1 MGQPS
6 GGGYVSIRRNAE
18 STSAKF
24 GYDKS
29 TGYFGDKHPRSKPKT
44 REIISN
50 SPAKDARELFR
61 QIAKGGVKEDIPGL
75 KGQAV
80 RLPEGTLVTL
90 RPVTSSSGSP
100 AVEINIKET
109 IKGSKVRTQK
119 IHFRKG
125 E

>member
-1 MGQPS
+1 M
-6 GGGYVSIRRNAE
+6 IRPRCLAYLEAN
-18 STSAKF
+18 
-24 GYDKS
+24 
-29 TGYFGDKHPRSKPKT
+29 GYFGDKYPRSKPKT
-44 REIISN
+44 REIVSN
-50 SPAKDARELFR
+50 SPVKDARELFR
-61 QIAKGGVKEDIPGL
+61 QITKGGVKEDIPGL

-90 RPVTSSSGSP
+90 RLVTSSSGSP

-109 IKGSKVRTQK
+109 IKGFKVRTQK

>member
-29 TGYFGDKHPRSKPKT
+29 TGYFGDKHPGSKPKI
-44 REIISN
+44 REIVSS
-50 SPAKDARELFR
+50 SPVKDARELFR
-61 QIAKGGVKEDIPGL
+61 QITEGGEKAAIPKL
-75 KGQAV
+75 NGQAM
-80 RLPEGTLVTL
+80 RLPDGALVVL
-90 RPVTSSSGSP
+90 RITTSSPGSP
-100 AVEINIKET
+100 AVEINVRRT
-109 IKGSKVRTQK
+109 VRGSKVKDQK

>member
-61 QIAKGGVKEDIPGL
+61 QITKGGVKEEIKLVNHILTLDLDVGEGVFVIPY
-75 KGQAV
+75 
-80 RLPEGTLVTL
+80 
-90 RPVTSSSGSP
+90 
-100 AVEINIKET
+100 
-109 IKGSKVRTQK
+109 
-119 IHFRKG
+119 
-125 E
+125 